1 MMLFC
6 PYQES
11 AEDLSGSTEQLQIAN
26 YSHKT
31 DIQPWDL
38 SPSETVNQWIDIEN
52 NKNNK
57 WKKWLKF
64 SLPTKIPKT
73 EM

>member
-1 MMLFC
+1 MMLLC

-57 WKKWLKF
+57 WKNGWNSHYQWKFLK
-64 SLPTKIPKT
+64 LKC
-73 EM
+73 